1 MKNKTLTLPAI
12 IIAIGLV
19 VALVGCLLT
28 SMQFKPAVAEQDF
41 NYSVT
46 YKIDGETKTFSGV
59 YTCRFT
65 GFGGAGVDPLA
76 RYYNGVYTVPV
87 RIGSIRRISAYRR
100 SLCFRLLRLLR

>member
-28 SMQFKPAVAEQDF
+28 SMQFKPAVTEQDF

-46 YKIDGETKTFSGV
+46 YKIDGETKTFSGRMEIFMKKSKA
-59 YTCRFT
+59 RFIVGT
-65 GFGGAGVDPLA
+65 AL
-76 RYYNGVYTVPV
+76 NH
-87 RIGSIRRISAYRR
+87 
-100 SLCFRLLRLLR
+100 